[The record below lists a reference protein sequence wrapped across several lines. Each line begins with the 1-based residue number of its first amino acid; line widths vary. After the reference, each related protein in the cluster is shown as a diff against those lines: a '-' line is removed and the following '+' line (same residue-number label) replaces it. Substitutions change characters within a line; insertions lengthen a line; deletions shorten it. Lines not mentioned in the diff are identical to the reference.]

1 MCFVG
6 SKRYVQANKRY
17 IDTFNEDLP
26 ENYII
31 YLDANNLYGWAMS
44 EALPYK
50 DIQFSNNT
58 SLETILATPDDA
70 TTGYILEV
78 DLSFPEEL
86 HDKFKEFP
94 PCPENVAPRDEWLS
108 DYQKHIADKNNIK
121 TTSCNKLVPHLYP
134 HEKYCIHYR
143 DLKCVHNLGVK
154 INKVHNIISFR
165 QKKWLKS
172 YIDFNTEKRKQSKND
187 LKKFFLNV

>member
-1 MCFVG
+1 
-6 SKRYVQANKRY
+6 
-17 IDTFNEDLP
+17 
-26 ENYII
+26 
-31 YLDANNLYGWAMS
+31 MS

-50 DIQFSNNT
+50 DIQFSDNT

-108 DYQKHIADKNNIK
+108 DYQKHIAEKIILKQLVVISWFRIYTRMKNIVFI
-121 TTSCNKLVPHLYP
+121 TGT
-134 HEKYCIHYR
+134 
-143 DLKCVHNLGVK
+143 
-154 INKVHNIISFR
+154 
-165 QKKWLKS
+165 
-172 YIDFNTEKRKQSKND
+172 
-187 LKKFFLNV
+187 